1 MQARFNFAGTLI
13 PPNEDLPTHLGL
25 HHHGE
30 EPEVRDVSHLLQT
43 EAANVPRLAP
53 ATVVVIPDFCCCCC
67 CSVQVIPCRN
77 SSCCPAVSSTSRGCW
92 PSALWPT
99 SCQRYTPTP
108 ARAPCRMCEV
118 SPLHHPVGTCRRL
131 RLCSE
136 GQRCVHAAGRRPGLP
151 AALWP

>member
-30 EPEVRDVSHLLQT
+30 EPEVRKQ
-43 EAANVPRLAP
+43 AANVQSLVP
-53 ATVVVIPDFCCCCC
+53 AALFVIPDFCCCC

-77 SSCCPAVSSTSRGCW
+77 SSCCLAVSSTSRGCW

-99 SCQRYTPTP
+99 SCQRYTQTP
-108 ARAPCRMCEV
+108 ARSPCRMFQV
-118 SPLHHPVGTCRRL
+118 THLHHPVGTCRGL
-131 RLCSE
+131 HLCSE
-136 GQRCVHAAGRRPGLP
+136 RQRSVRAAGRRPALP
-151 AALWP
+151 AALCP